1 MIYRLTKAKAG
12 RACTLSGFNAI
23 LAFLSQSKHGMM
35 WYLAKCRFWPSPV
48 RNFYLES
55 TWIWRPLGFFD
66 RHYTKEIGRI
76 SCGRTL
82 SGPGIQDFCS
92 GLS

>member
-1 MIYRLTKAKAG
+1 MQDLAPVSRESTV
-12 RACTLSGFNAI
+12 SGLGSI
-23 LAFLSQSKHGMM
+23 LAFQSENKNGMM

-66 RHYTKEIGRI
+66 RHYTKKFGLI
-76 SCGRTL
+76 SSSRTL
-82 SGPGIQDFCS
+82 SGPWHVGLGS